1 MSSPKDNQ
9 EPKLGEKTLQSL
21 SNKSG
26 ASIEKEDHP
35 KIKKLEEQQEEKQ
48 NEERESIDL
57 DEIVEIC
64 ICGHNRHHHLVTPS
78 ATYTAWG
85 TFWITIMGVSAVPI
99 RIDFICRVC
108 NEKFDFEIDPDRL
121 KDFY

>member
-1 MSSPKDNQ
+1 MSSPKGNQ
-9 EPKLGEKTLQSL
+9 EKRNGEKESESL
-21 SNKSG
+21 SSEQD
-26 ASIEKEDHP
+26 SLEKEDGLLTN
-35 KIKKLEEQQEEKQ
+35 KSEEQRNEKKKI
-48 NEERESIDL
+48 EERESIDE
-57 DEIVEIC
+57 DNIVETC
-64 ICGHNRHHHLVTPS
+64 LCGHNRHHHLVTPS